1 MVYTI
6 KVLRT
11 QKVENR
17 TVTRNDKYQLCLQGE
32 KCSYAKVWRIQ
43 FNVSFPSDDLVF
55 FLEAFLFLTFLS
67 KSRGKHISCGQVF
80 IPRENC
86 SKRKVFPAAKENV
99 LWPLTGLVFAGY
111 NALTGSPEESG
122 PPVFRFQLNR
132 TCFHHPSPPPTDSVL
147 IRCGPNFFRLLVIS

>member
-1 MVYTI
+1 MHSENIWFSWSIPSKYWEHRKWKIEQLQEMTNISYVCRGRNA
-6 KVLRT
+6 LM
-11 QKVENR
+11 QKF
-17 TVTRNDKYQLCLQGE
+17 G
-32 KCSYAKVWRIQ
+32 A
-43 FNVSFPSDDLVF
+43 FNSMCHNHQMISFF
-55 FLEAFLFLTFLS
+55 FLEAFLFLTFPS

-132 TCFHHPSPPPTDSVL
+132 TCFHHPPPHL
-147 IRCGPNFFRLLVIS
+147 QQI

>member
-1 MVYTI
+1 MTNISYVCRGRNA
-6 KVLRT
+6 LM
-11 QKVENR
+11 QKFGAFNSMCHFH
-17 TVTRNDKYQLCLQGE
+17 QMISFLSGSFSF
-32 KCSYAKVWRIQ
+32 SY
-43 FNVSFPSDDLVF
+43 FSH
-55 FLEAFLFLTFLS
+55 S

-80 IPRENC
+80 IQRENC

-147 IRCGPNFFRLLVIS
+147 IRCGRNFFRLLVIS